1 MDERRRLIVDIVLA
15 SLLLFVPGFLLHS
28 DRRFAGSLAGFA
40 LGSCAAAL
48 MLLLLVYPLVKYSAG
63 LKAQVTRRISIRTL
77 LDVHVYAGIAGAFL
91 ALLHTGHKFQSP
103 LGIALV
109 VSMLIVVVTGFVG
122 RYYLPQTAAEIRGQQ
137 SQLGTLRSVYERL
150 AASLSSHEATA
161 PGVSTT
167 GASVLQAVP
176 LSQLVDGISDLEAA
190 IGSSQ
195 TIRTVFAPWVG
206 AHVIAAIIMYA
217 LLALHVAAEVYYG
230 LRWLA

>member
-1 MDERRRLIVDIVLA
+1 
-15 SLLLFVPGFLLHS
+15 
-28 DRRFAGSLAGFA
+28 
-40 LGSCAAAL
+40 
-48 MLLLLVYPLVKYSAG
+48 
-63 LKAQVTRRISIRTL
+63 L
-77 LDVHVYAGIAGAFL
+77 LDVHVYAGTAAAFL
-91 ALLHTGHKFQSP
+91 ALLHTGHKLDSP

-161 PGVSTT
+161 SGVSTT

-190 IGSSQ
+190 IGSSE
-195 TIRTVFAPWVG
+195 TIRTVFTPWVG

>member
-1 MDERRRLIVDIVLA
+1 MGERRRLIVDIVLA
-15 SLLLFVPGFLLHS
+15 SLLLFAPAFLLHS
-28 DRRFAGSLAGFA
+28 DRRFAGSLAGSA
-40 LGSCAAAL
+40 LGFCAAGL
-48 MLLLLVYPLVKYSAG
+48 MLLLLVYPVVKYSVS
-63 LKAQVTRRISIRTL
+63 LKARVTRRISVRTL
-77 LDVHVYAGIAGAFL
+77 LDVHVYAGTAAAFL
-91 ALLHTGHKFQSP
+91 ALLHTGHKLDSP

-190 IGSSQ
+190 IGSSE
-195 TIRTVFAPWVG
+195 TIRTVFTPWVG